1 MPTLVLVRHGATEAA
16 EANRF
21 AGWDD
26 TRLSATGLGEAQ
38 AAAETLSQAGFVFER
53 CFTSRL
59 ARAEETLAAAAAA
72 LRLPEAIVVRDWRLN
87 ERHYGALQGEG
98 RGAAIQHY
106 GNAQVVE
113 WRRSYDAVP
122 PPLGPDD
129 PRWHEQLARLADVPI
144 ALQPRTESLAQAVQR
159 VTPVWH
165 QAIAPALR
173 RGERV
178 LVVAHTSS
186 IRGLARAI
194 EGLDDAASAAFRI
207 ATAVPRVYSLDDA
220 LRPLERTDLAA
231 GVAGGLRYW
240 ANRLKPRWLGRY

>member
-26 TRLSATGLGEAQ
+26 TVLSPTGRAEARR
-38 AAAETLSQAGFVFER
+38 AAETLAAAGFAFER

-59 ARAEETLAAAAAA
+59 SRAVETLACIAR
-72 LRLPEAIVVRDWRLN
+72 RLAPPENLVVRDWRLN
-87 ERHYGALQGEG
+87 ERHYGALQGVA
-98 RGAAIQHY
+98 RGTAIAEY

-113 WRRSYDAVP
+113 WRRSYAAVP
-122 PPLGPDD
+122 PPLDESD
-129 PRWHEQLARLADVPI
+129 PRWREQLERLADVPA
-144 ALQPRTESLAQAVQR
+144 ALQPRAESLAQAVER
-159 VTPVWH
+159 VTPVWRE
-165 QAIAPALR
+165 AVRPALQ
-173 RGERV
+173 RGETV

-207 ATAVPRVYSLDDA
+207 ATAVPRVYRLDDDM
-220 LRPLERTDLAA
+220 RPLGRDDLADGSA
-231 GVAGGLRYW
+231 VRYW
-240 ANRLKPRWLGRY
+240 ANRLKPRWLGRF